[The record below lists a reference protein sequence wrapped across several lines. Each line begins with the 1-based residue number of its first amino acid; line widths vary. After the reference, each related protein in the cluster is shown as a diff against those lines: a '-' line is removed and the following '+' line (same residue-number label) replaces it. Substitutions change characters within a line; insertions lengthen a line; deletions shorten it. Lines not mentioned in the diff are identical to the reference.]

1 MEKQVKN
8 LEVSGLFVLDKNY
21 TTSLCLIQYAVFVKN
36 QKSKTL
42 KFLTSFLTWFLFF
55 I

>member
-42 KFLTSFLTWFLFF
+42 KFLTSF
-55 I
+55 